1 MIVEAAFHRADFTLD
16 CFHLLHE
23 LSTDMLRD
31 SVFQLTAVVNDKL
44 LVWLAVHEQKSK
56 VV

>member
-1 MIVEAAFHRADFTLD
+1 MLVKAAFHRVDFTLD

-23 LSTDMLRD
+23 LSPDMLSD
-31 SVFQLTAVVNDKL
+31 SVFQLLAVVNYKL
-44 LVWLAVHEQKSK
+44 LVWLAVHEQESK

>member
-1 MIVEAAFHRADFTLD
+1 MLVEAAFHRADFTLD